1 MTRYGMAIDLER
13 CVGCQACATACK
25 IANNLPK
32 DITYNT
38 VYTRSSADQDDFGTA
53 VVHGATA
60 NDNAFG
66 EFPNCVL
73 EFLPVQCQHC
83 GNPPCLGVCPTG
95 AVSYTH
101 LAKVGRVLFDR
112 STIK

>member
-66 EFPNCVL
+66 EFSNCVL

-83 GNPPCLGVCPTG
+83 GNPPCLGV
-95 AVSYTH
+95 
-101 LAKVGRVLFDR
+101 
-112 STIK
+112 

>member
-38 VYTRSSADQDDFGTA
+38 VYTRTSTNPDDFGTA

-66 EFPNCVL
+66 EFPNCML
-73 EFLPVQCQHC
+73 EFLPVQCQH
-83 GNPPCLGVCPTG
+83 
-95 AVSYTH
+95 AVYRLPRVHDGMPVRSR
-101 LAKVGRVLFDR
+101 AVDERRCARVLSR
-112 STIK
+112 CCGG